1 MRVASVEGDRAV
13 SVRATCASRH
23 SNGTHGLPDHVSS
36 SGIAARIFVVLA
48 ATLAIA
54 SCGKRPV
61 EAPLPAGTT
70 VVALGD
76 SLTYGTGASPETS
89 YPSLLAANTGW
100 QIVNA
105 GVPGETA
112 AQGCSR
118 LPDLIDEH
126 RPRLVLVLLGGN
138 DFLRRL
144 PEQDVRNALE
154 NCVRAANA
162 AGAKTI
168 LLSVPKLGFGL
179 SPAVLYEDVGK
190 AFTTPVIDPGI
201 GGVLVDPKLR
211 ADPIHPNADGYRI
224 IADNVTKALRG
235 LGLIGG

>member
-1 MRVASVEGDRAV
+1 LFVA
-13 SVRATCASRH
+13 
-23 SNGTHGLPDHVSS
+23 
-36 SGIAARIFVVLA
+36 LA
-48 ATLAIA
+48 ATLTIA
-54 SCGKRPV
+54 GCGKRSA
-61 EAPLPAGTT
+61 EAPLPTGTT

-100 QIVNA
+100 QVVNA

-112 AQGCSR
+112 AQGCAR
-118 LPDLIDEH
+118 LPALIDEH
-126 RPRLVLVLLGGN
+126 RPGLVLVLLGGN

-154 NCVRAANA
+154 NCVRAGNA

-168 LLSVPKLGFGL
+168 LLSVPKLGFGP
-179 SPAVLYEDVGK
+179 SPAVLYDDVGK
-190 AFTTPVIDPGI
+190 AFATPVIDPGI
-201 GGVLVDPKLR
+201 GGVLVNPKLR

-224 IADNVTKALRG
+224 IAENVTKALRA